1 MKKLLLVAALL
12 VALTPLAFAA
22 PGSCDDAAFKGVCVV
37 ANDAGTETGS
47 AGTETGSADAAEIA
61 NLAAKYVGRLRYVW
75 GGTSLV
81 TGADC
86 SGFVQS
92 LYRQGG
98 VVLPRLA
105 SQQYR
110 VGTPVEKSQLQPGD
124 LVFFANT
131 YKRGI
136 SHVGVFLK
144 GCTVIHAPG
153 TGKTVKYGSIC
164 SGYLA
169 QHYAGAKRVA

>member
-1 MKKLLLVAALL
+1 MSKILVFAALIVVL
-12 VALTPLAFAA
+12 APLAFAA
-22 PGSCDDAAFKGVCVV
+22 PGTCDDSSFKGVCVV
-37 ANDAGTETGS
+37 ASDPGTGTGS
-47 AGTETGSADAAEIA
+47 ASAAELA

-92 LYRQGG
+92 LYQQGG

-124 LVFFANT
+124 LVFFENT

-136 SHVGVFLK
+136 SHVGVFLQ

-153 TGKTVKYGSIC
+153 TGKTVKYDDIC

-169 QHYAGAKRVA
+169 QHYAGARRVA